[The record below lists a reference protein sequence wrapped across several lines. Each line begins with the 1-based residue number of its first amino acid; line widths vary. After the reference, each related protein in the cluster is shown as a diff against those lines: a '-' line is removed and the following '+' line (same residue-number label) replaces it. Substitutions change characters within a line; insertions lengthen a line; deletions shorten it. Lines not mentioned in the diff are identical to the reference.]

1 MKAYLVIDECYSFD
15 SLDIDVEAFT
25 TREAAERNVRKRA
38 DKIKREND
46 NLVVSED
53 HAGYFSAYYADTSF
67 NVYINIID
75 IKQE

>member
-15 SLDIDVEAFT
+15 SLDLDVEAFT
-25 TREAAERNVRKRA
+25 TREAAERNVRERA

-46 NLVVSED
+46 NLVIDED
-53 HAGYFSAYYADTSF
+53 HAGYFEAYYSDTSF
-67 NVYINIID
+67 SVYIKIVD